1 MPSKE
6 EIISNFILI
15 YDLKVDLNLDKTW
28 NIAPENLKK
37 KKKSHLRLPDLWLPH
52 TEICLTETCTE
63 LFTYSLIA
71 QKKYHN
77 AN

>member
-37 KKKSHLRLPDLWLPH
+37 KKKITSQ
-52 TEICLTETCTE
+52 T
-63 LFTYSLIA
+63 S
-71 QKKYHN
+71 
-77 AN
+77 

>member
-1 MPSKE
+1 MHTKMPSKE

-37 KKKSHLRLPDLWLPH
+37 KKKSHLRLPDL
-52 TEICLTETCTE
+52 
-63 LFTYSLIA
+63 
-71 QKKYHN
+71 
-77 AN
+77 